1 MTKDSPYQVLLVQP
15 NFKIGGGS
23 FTGYWLPYSIGCLWS
38 YACRNKQI
46 KDNFEVSDLIYK
58 REDPSKLVSRT
69 KHSDIAFFSCYMWN
83 WEWTKAVAKS
93 LKEENPNIKI
103 IFGGPQVTNRP
114 EEEMFFDF
122 HPYVDSI
129 SLNEGEESFVKILTS
144 FLKNKPIEK
153 VYQGGR
159 LEDLEIP
166 SPYLTGVFD
175 KIMADNPDVVWNGT
189 LETNRGCPFACTF
202 CDWGSLTY
210 AKIKKFPMPKVLQEL
225 TWMAENKIDYVTI
238 ADANFGVFTDRD
250 LEVTE
255 KLVELQEMYGYPKV
269 VDATWY
275 KNSSNEILEIVKK
288 FISSGFNRG
297 LTLSVQSMD
306 MDVLTE
312 IRRRNME
319 ISDLK
324 MIFDKCNKEQIP
336 SYTELILGLPNET
349 YNSWRRG
356 LCEIIEA
363 GQHNTVESWLAQL
376 LENAHMNTP
385 EERKKHE
392 LTTIVVDNYVSGH
405 EEEDNISEKVE
416 LVTGTK
422 SMPRDMFLKAWMYS
436 WMINNFHNFGW
447 SQAITRFLRKY
458 KNFTYLEMYD
468 RLLEHILKDNGKVG
482 ELYIKAYEQMKE
494 YLETGSDKSFQDGW
508 SGHTL
513 MWQAQQNFH
522 RSSKQIH
529 KFVCDVFS
537 QEYTELENEMYH
549 QIMMFQ
555 EDFTTEESTTYP
567 YQVVHPYNFWEFIN
581 GVDELKDN
589 DTIYEVDIIENV
601 KDDEYFNRFYYRRR
615 QGWGKSIFKTIQN
628 NQKT

>member
-1 MTKDSPYQVLLVQP
+1 
-15 NFKIGGGS
+15 
-23 FTGYWLPYSIGCLWS
+23 
-38 YACRNKQI
+38 
-46 KDNFEVSDLIYK
+46 
-58 REDPSKLVSRT
+58 
-69 KHSDIAFFSCYMWN
+69 
-83 WEWTKAVAKS
+83 
-93 LKEENPNIKI
+93 
-103 IFGGPQVTNRP
+103 
-114 EEEMFFDF
+114 
-122 HPYVDSI
+122 
-129 SLNEGEESFVKILTS
+129 
-144 FLKNKPIEK
+144 
-153 VYQGGR
+153 
-159 LEDLEIP
+159 
-166 SPYLTGVFD
+166 
-175 KIMADNPDVVWNGT
+175 MADNPGVVWNGT

-210 AKIKKFPMPKVLQEL
+210 AKIKKFPMPKVIQEL

-306 MDVLTE
+306 MDVLDE

-385 EERKKHE
+385 DERRKHE

-447 SQAITRFLRKY
+447 TQAITRFLRRY

-468 RLLEHILKDNGKVG
+468 HLLEQIMKDDGKVG
-482 ELYIKAYEQMKE
+482 ELYMKAYEQMKI
-494 YLETGSDKSFQDGW
+494 YLETGSDASFDSGW

-513 MWQAQQNFH
+513 MWQAQENFH
-522 RSSKQIH
+522 RYPVDIRN
-529 KFVCDVFS
+529 FVGKVFS
-537 QEYTELENEMYH
+537 LEYTELDSELYH
-549 QIMMFQ
+549 AIMMFQ
-555 EDFTTEESTTYP
+555 EDFVTNEDTNYP
-567 YQVVHPYNFWEFIN
+567 YQSLHGFNFWDFIN
-581 GVDELKDN
+581 AVDEFREIE
-589 DTIYEVDIIENV
+589 TIYEIDIIEPV
-601 KDDEYFNRFYYRRR
+601 KGNEYFNRFYYRRR
-615 QGWGKSIFKTIQN
+615 QGWGKSLFKKPKPENLTTVITFD
-628 NQKT
+628 KYWWK